1 MVVKLQNSITF
12 ENRIRKLM
20 NEPEKVTYGYINTKT
35 QKLDLITFQN
45 FQIFKWRNKNNKFI
59 YTIRTSTRRDRIEQ
73 VTIKNFNQ
81 NTYLNKVD
89 RENTFLATTSRKSL

>member
-45 FQIFKWRNKNNKFI
+45 SQMEK
-59 YTIRTSTRRDRIEQ
+59 
-73 VTIKNFNQ
+73 
-81 NTYLNKVD
+81 
-89 RENTFLATTSRKSL
+89 

>member
-45 FQIFKWRNKNNKFI
+45 FQIFTNGEIKTTSLFI
-59 YTIRTSTRRDRIEQ
+59 PSEPRQEEI
-73 VTIKNFNQ
+73 V
-81 NTYLNKVD
+81 LNK
-89 RENTFLATTSRKSL
+89 